1 MATMKYLNNDGAWV
15 DYVEQQSGVLT
26 FNGEDWEDGASNE
39 LAPPV
44 SVSTYDGAK
53 WVRFYPNAY
62 VTYQHKIKGSG
73 YKYTHTKNSSST
85 WGTSSPLSAIGNVW
99 QSGAIYTGWLGI
111 TKPSTSLGVSEI
123 QSIECNYTRRG
134 VGYWESK
141 LPIYLVPSTL
151 TKASGT
157 GTTAHN
163 SKRGSTIKS
172 DTGMAVCSATNQ
184 LVKGSTT
191 FNKANAK
198 EEFKKFLNG
207 SYNSILLGAKE
218 SNKDYISL
226 TDIELTITY
235 TKNVAKA
242 TFVTADTPA
251 LASTRESLHDMY
263 IFEDEVGMT
272 YDEIMEHRK
281 LNNIQDINP
290 NDVIFDNRG

>member
-1 MATMKYLNNDGAWV
+1 MSTIKYMNENNEWI
-15 DYVEQQSGVLT
+15 DYVEKKEGILS
-26 FNGEDWEDGASNE
+26 FNGERWEDGAEDE
-39 LAPPV
+39 LNPSV
-44 SVSTYDGAK
+44 SVSFYDGAK
-53 WVRFYPNAY
+53 WVRKYPSAH
-62 VTYQHKIKGSG
+62 VVYQHKIKGSN

-85 WGTSSPLSAIGNVW
+85 WGTSSPLSAIANVW

-134 VGYWESK
+134 VGYWENE

-163 SKRGSTIKS
+163 SKRGNTIKS
-172 DTGMAVCSATNQ
+172 DTGMTVCSAINE

-191 FNKANAK
+191 FNSTNAK
-198 EEFKKFLNG
+198 SEFKKFLNG

-226 TDIELTITY
+226 TDIEITVNY

-242 TFVTADTPA
+242 TFITADIPA
-251 LASTRESLHDMY
+251 LASTREKMIDMY
-263 IFEDEVGMT
+263 IFEDEIGMS
-272 YDEIMEHRK
+272 YEEIIEHRAK
-281 LNNIQDINP
+281 NNIKDI
-290 NDVIFDNRG
+290 DEDEVIFIEK